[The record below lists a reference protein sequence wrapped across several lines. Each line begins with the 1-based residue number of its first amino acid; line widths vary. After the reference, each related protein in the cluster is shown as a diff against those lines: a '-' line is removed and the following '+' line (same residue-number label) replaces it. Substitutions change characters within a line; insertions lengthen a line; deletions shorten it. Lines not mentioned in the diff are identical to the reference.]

1 MFSLNNV
8 ISKIEVQ
15 KKNKDRV
22 NVYIDGEY
30 AFPCN
35 SEVIFLHMIKV
46 GQTVDAD
53 NLQEIINMDDYIK
66 CKDSALRI
74 IERSYK
80 TEKQIYDK
88 LIQKDYDKASIDK
101 VLDLLKEYKLLDDE
115 KYAKTYIKEKIKE
128 QGKTKIKYA
137 LISRGISEG
146 IIQENLSLIG
156 NEEEEQSAMNLGEKK
171 YNILIKRE
179 DDPKKIYKKLGDYL
193 ITRGY
198 NFQTVKIV
206 LNKILK
212 GFNDEDI

>member
-1 MFSLNNV
+1 VYILNNV

-30 AFPCN
+30 AFPCS

-46 GQTVDAD
+46 GEVVDPN
-53 NLQEIINMDDYIK
+53 NLQEIINMDNYIK
-66 CKDSALRI
+66 CKNSALKI

-88 LIQKDYDKASIDK
+88 LIEKDYDKPSIERA
-101 VLDLLKEYKLLDDE
+101 LDFLKEYKLLDDE

-128 QGKTKIKYA
+128 QGKNKIKYA
-137 LISRGISEG
+137 LISRGISDK
-146 IIQENLSLIG
+146 IIQECLSLIDS
-156 NEEEEQSAMNLGEKK
+156 EEEEKSAMYLGEKK
-171 YNILIKRE
+171 YSILIKRE

-193 ITRGY
+193 ISRGY
-198 NFQTVKIV
+198 DFQTVKIV

-212 GFNDEDI
+212 GLNDEE